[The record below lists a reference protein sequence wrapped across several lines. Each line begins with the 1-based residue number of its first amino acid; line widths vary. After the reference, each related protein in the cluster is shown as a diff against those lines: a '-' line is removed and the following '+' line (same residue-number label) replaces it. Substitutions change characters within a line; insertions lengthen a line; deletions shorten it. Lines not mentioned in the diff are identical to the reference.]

1 MAAVRFEIHYG
12 QVEKFLNK
20 LKGLPG
26 NVEGLIN
33 DILHKQG
40 IDMATAEITRFMPI
54 SEVDKR
60 HAKESNWSKSIKG
73 NLQFTIT
80 ARGGASKKSGS
91 FGYLVFPNEGRG
103 PHNPLEQRFM
113 ERGISAAT
121 SPILNKLNK
130 AVDERL
136 RKELNL

>member
-1 MAAVRFEIHYG
+1 MTAVKFEIYDG
-12 QVEKFLNK
+12 QIEKFLKK

-26 NVEGLIN
+26 NVEEVIN
-33 DILHKQG
+33 GILHKQG
-40 IDMATAEITRFMPI
+40 IDIATAEITRFMPV
-54 SEVDKR
+54 SGANKK
-60 HAKESNWSKSIKG
+60 HAKKSNWSKSTKG
-73 NLQFTIT
+73 NLEFTIK
-80 ARGGASKKSGS
+80 ARGGAANKRGS

-113 ERGISAAT
+113 ERGAKSAT

-136 RKELNL
+136 RKELI